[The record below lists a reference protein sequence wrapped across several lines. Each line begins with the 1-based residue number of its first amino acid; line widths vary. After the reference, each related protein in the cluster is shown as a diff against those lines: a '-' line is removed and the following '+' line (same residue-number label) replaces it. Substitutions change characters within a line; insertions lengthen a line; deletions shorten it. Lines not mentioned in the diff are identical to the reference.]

1 MGGHFDLFSSHP
13 SHWSVTLAFANFV
26 SSPAALSRGVP
37 QGSVLGPILFAP
49 TWTHPE

>member
-1 MGGHFDLFSSHP
+1 MGVHFDLFSSHL
-13 SHWSVTLAFANFV
+13 SYWSITLAFANFV

-49 TWTHPE
+49 TRTHPE